1 MILSL
6 NFVAA
11 AIRNSVRTTH
21 AGALCL
27 AVGVGLVAGCAGDDG
42 DSTATETSPTS
53 SETNAASAGTTDG
66 SATDSP
72 VTDGAT
78 SGGQT
83 GSATDPATTT
93 AGTTA
98 TTTAGTTTAGTT
110 ASTMTDTDTDTGDGV
125 LEIMPED
132 VVIEVV
138 DGNIPMQMFTATYN
152 GEDVTDDVEWLY
164 EKPTIGSMMMGSTFV
179 PTGQL
184 AGIGTLFASYQGAQD
199 ETSVAVKI
207 IKNVDPDGLE
217 PMFGDP
223 AGADPS
229 MSIVYPYD
237 ETVFPLNVASQIV
250 QWNGVQNGD
259 IYKLQLTEQYYDYT
273 VYFSTNTPARHLI
286 DQLEWTA
293 ISESGQGPKSDP
305 LMVSLQ
311 RHSGGMTYEPVEQ
324 TWHIAQARL
333 PGRIYYWELPDQ
345 CNNGA
350 NGRVLTVKPSDATAE
365 EFYNDGNCWGCH
377 TVSRDGRTVMG
388 TFSEGSPFPMASIDV
403 SVEPA
408 VIGDIDKNEGVNGVF
423 SAFNHDGSKLLFSLN
438 GGGNPA
444 SSARLK
450 IADAVTAAILNDD
463 VMAETYPAGGCGE
476 PAWSFEGELIAA
488 ICGMDGGNWTFDSGA
503 GDLVIAD
510 VNGDGHTVS
519 NITTLVP
526 QAGGDG
532 RPAYPNFSPG
542 DEWIVFGRPTTGS
555 RSTGNGDLWIV
566 GTDGND
572 LRKLDIASSD
582 NRSFNPTFAPLRAG
596 GYFWVTFI
604 TRRDYG
610 NTLVGANRQQLW
622 ITAISDP
629 PNELDDPSNPPFYI
643 RGQEDCA
650 KSENAYFAPDPCIE
664 DPDAICESGI
674 DCCGGQCVKPFEDA
688 NYKICG
694 EAGECIELGNA
705 CEEDADCCT
714 PGAHCVDGYCVGQI
728 PE

>member
-1 MILSL
+1 MQAWIE
-6 NFVAA
+6 
-11 AIRNSVRTTH
+11 NSNWRRVLG
-21 AGALCL
+21 AGALS
-27 AVGVGLVAGCAGDDG
+27 VGVVFAPALLVGCSGDDG
-42 DSTATETSPTS
+42 ATTAGGTSV
-53 SETNAASAGTTDG
+53 TDG
-66 SATDSP
+66 G

-78 SGGQT
+78 DPGATSGSPT
-83 GSATDPATTT
+83 GATDPTSAGPSGSDTQ
-93 AGTTA
+93 GTTEGS
-98 TTTAGTTTAGTT
+98 AGTTTDSTT
-110 ASTMTDTDTDTGDGV
+110 TDSSTSDATMTDTDTATDTGDGI
-125 LEIMPED
+125 LQISPED
-132 VVIEVV
+132 VVLEVI
-138 DGNIPMQMFTATYN
+138 DGVIPMQMFTATYD
-152 GEDVTDDVEWLY
+152 GQDVTDDVEWLY
-164 EKPTIGSMMMGSTFV
+164 EKPTIGSMMMGATFV
-179 PTGQL
+179 PTGTL
-184 AGIGTLFASYQGAQD
+184 AGIGTLHATYQGAQD

-207 IKNVDPDGLE
+207 IKNIDPDGLE

-229 MSIVYPYD
+229 LTIVYPYN
-237 ETVFPLNVASQIV
+237 ETVFPLNGASQV
-250 QWNGVQNGD
+250 LQWNGAQNGD
-259 IYKLQLTEQYYDYT
+259 IYKLQLTEQYYEYT
-273 VYFSTNTPARHLI
+273 IYYSSNLPGRHLI
-286 DQLEWTA
+286 DDAEWKA

-305 LMVSLQ
+305 LMVKLQ
-311 RHSGGMTYEPVEQ
+311 RHSNGTTYEPIEQ

-333 PGRIYYWELPDQ
+333 PGRVYYWELPDA

-388 TFSEGSPFPMASIDV
+388 TFSQGAPFPMASIDV
-403 SVEPA
+403 SVQPA
-408 VIGDIDKNEGVNGVF
+408 VIGDIDKADGVSGVF

-438 GGGNPA
+438 GGGYGA
-444 SSARLK
+444 SSTRLK
-450 IADAVTAAILNDD
+450 VADAVTAAILNDD
-463 VMAETYPAGGCGE
+463 VMAAAYPAGGCGE
-476 PAWSFEGELIAA
+476 PAWSFQGELIAA
-488 ICGMDGGNWTFDSGA
+488 ICGMNGGGWTFDSSA

-510 VNGDGHTVS
+510 VNPDGHTVS

-526 QAGGDG
+526 AAGGTG

-542 DEWIVFGRPTTGS
+542 DEWLVFGRPTSGS

-572 LRKLDIASSD
+572 LRKLAIASSD

-629 PNELDDPSNPPFYI
+629 PNELDDPSNPPFYV

-650 KSENAYFAPDPCIE
+650 KSENAFFAPDPCIE
-664 DPDAICESGI
+664 DPDATCESGI

-694 EAGECIELGNA
+694 EAGDCVELGNA
-705 CEEDADCCT
+705 CEQDADCCN
-714 PGAHCVDGYCVGQI
+714 PLAKCVDGYCVGQI